1 MIITEIRVLIWKLL
15 TKSLYPAYLRIIYKM
30 DIGKD
35 VMISH
40 KAILDKSVGD
50 RAHIVAGAEILC
62 HDAWRGL
69 KKDTYIGVNSLI
81 GSRSLIMPGVRIG
94 DMSVV
99 GACSVVTKDVPDNTM
114 VAGNPARVIRTGI
127 SINKEGRIVN
137 FGELSKK

>member
-1 MIITEIRVLIWKLL
+1 
-15 TKSLYPAYLRIIYKM
+15 
-30 DIGKD
+30 
-35 VMISH
+35 MISH
-40 KAILDKSVGD
+40 KAILDKSVNPKGLHVGD

>member
-35 VMISH
+35 VMIS
-40 KAILDKSVGD
+40 
-50 RAHIVAGAEILC
+50 HIVAGAEILC

>member
-40 KAILDKSVGD
+40 KAILDKSVNPKGLHVGD

-69 KKDTYIGVNSLI
+69 KKDTYIGVNSL
-81 GSRSLIMPGVRIG
+81 
-94 DMSVV
+94 
-99 GACSVVTKDVPDNTM
+99 
-114 VAGNPARVIRTGI
+114 
-127 SINKEGRIVN
+127 
-137 FGELSKK
+137 

>member
-1 MIITEIRVLIWKLL
+1 
-15 TKSLYPAYLRIIYKM
+15 
-30 DIGKD
+30 
-35 VMISH
+35 MISH
-40 KAILDKSVGD
+40 KAILDKSVNPKGLHVGD

-99 GACSVVTKDVPDNTM
+99 GACSVVTKDVPSNST
-114 VAGNPARVIRTGI
+114 VVLGEVIVIAHKPTSDTHYYSKNSDG
-127 SINKEGRIVN
+127 KWIVFN
-137 FGELSKK
+137 NGKFELSEVQFGE